1 MGGRCARPSEGFR
14 LGGGGCR
21 ELRMEIKRD
30 EQTQVGGMEGGEQSG
45 AQCHRG
51 GNQQRSLHTGANNKG
66 QAG

>member
-1 MGGRCARPSEGFR
+1 
-14 LGGGGCR
+14 
-21 ELRMEIKRD
+21 MEIKRD